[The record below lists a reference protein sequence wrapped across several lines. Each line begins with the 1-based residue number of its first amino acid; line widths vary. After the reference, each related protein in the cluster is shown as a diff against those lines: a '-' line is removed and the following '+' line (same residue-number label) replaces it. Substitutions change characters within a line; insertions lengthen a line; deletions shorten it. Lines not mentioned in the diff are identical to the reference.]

1 MELKELTLKICD
13 IFGCSSITTLPDKV
27 MFALFSQNPTLYFE
41 KYKELCPDLTV
52 DWMQRVYQFYH
63 ADRKE
68 KKQDYTPV
76 SLSKLVAF
84 LSYTP
89 CEKVVYDCCAG
100 SGSLT
105 IQKWC
110 TNPD

>member
-52 DWMQRVYQFYH
+52 DWMQRVLYCF
-63 ADRKE
+63 RNKR
-68 KKQDYTPV
+68 
-76 SLSKLVAF
+76 
-84 LSYTP
+84 
-89 CEKVVYDCCAG
+89 
-100 SGSLT
+100 
-105 IQKWC
+105 
-110 TNPD
+110 

>member
-68 KKQDYTPV
+68 KKRNKIIHLY
-76 SLSKLVAF
+76 LF
-84 LSYTP
+84 LSWLLFLAIHHARKL
-89 CEKVVYDCCAG
+89 C
-100 SGSLT
+100 T
-105 IQKWC
+105 IVALV
-110 TNPD
+110 PVL

>member
-52 DWMQRVYQFYH
+52 D
-63 ADRKE
+63 
-68 KKQDYTPV
+68 
-76 SLSKLVAF
+76 
-84 LSYTP
+84 
-89 CEKVVYDCCAG
+89 
-100 SGSLT
+100 
-105 IQKWC
+105 
-110 TNPD
+110 

>member
-52 DWMQRVYQFYH
+52 DWMQGYISSTTQTE
-63 ADRKE
+63 RKRN
-68 KKQDYTPV
+68 KIIHLY
-76 SLSKLVAF
+76 LF
-84 LSYTP
+84 LSWLLFLAIHHARKL
-89 CEKVVYDCCAG
+89 C
-100 SGSLT
+100 T
-105 IQKWC
+105 IVALV
-110 TNPD
+110 PVL